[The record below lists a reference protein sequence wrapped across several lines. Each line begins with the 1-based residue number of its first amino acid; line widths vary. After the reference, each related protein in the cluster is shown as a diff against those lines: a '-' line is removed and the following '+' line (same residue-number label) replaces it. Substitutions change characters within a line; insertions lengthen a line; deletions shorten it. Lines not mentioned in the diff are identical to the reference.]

1 MADISRCRWMWQHKG
16 GYMATMTKEIEVET
30 VGGLRRALTMCPD
43 NMPVYDAVGELLILR
58 IYEEDANGWVEA
70 A

>member
-1 MADISRCRWMWQHKG
+1 
-16 GYMATMTKEIEVET
+16 MATMTKEIEVET